1 MYKLATLH
9 HTVSGEHSIIFSVPE
24 IATEERG
31 RSTIARWLKGAV
43 IRHIGHV
50 IIYICTPIYK
60 YCVKHHA
67 LLPLN
72 GLEHR
77 TFKIKRCSISKCSLV
92 ADKRLRS
99 GLKAQQ
105 AHSPGQPTK
114 ERAYSGACYSYTER
128 GGGRRSHRPGLVN
141 RRKVRPAR
149 AKAWTQRAK
158 CSDKENLS
166 MPGSFLMLLAWN
178 HAFFCCYFVDFTVKT
193 RGSYTLKGY
202 PTPHPTPYPTPEII
216 SNNNTFPLVV

>member
-105 AHSPGQPTK
+105 AHSPGQ
-114 ERAYSGACYSYTER
+114 
-128 GGGRRSHRPGLVN
+128 RPGLVN